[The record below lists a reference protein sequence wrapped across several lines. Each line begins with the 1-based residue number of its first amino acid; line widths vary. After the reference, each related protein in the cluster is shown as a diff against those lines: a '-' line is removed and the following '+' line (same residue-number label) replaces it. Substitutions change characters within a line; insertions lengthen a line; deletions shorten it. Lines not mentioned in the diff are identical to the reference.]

1 MNLLSSGIQ
10 LKADSAVP
18 ARPARSA
25 RSVLVIEELDS
36 AADHMVA
43 LSTFCIQAESA
54 VPAAARR
61 AGRLGA

>member
-10 LKADSAVP
+10 LKADSTVP
-18 ARPARSA
+18 ARAA

-36 AADHMVA
+36 VADHMVA

-61 AGRLGA
+61 AGRLDA

>member
-10 LKADSAVP
+10 LNADGAVP

-25 RSVLVIEELDS
+25 LVIEELDS
-36 AADHMVA
+36 VADHMVA

-54 VPAAARR
+54 VPAARR
-61 AGRLGA
+61 AWRLDA